1 MHKIKNT
8 LSDKYQVITK
18 ITSKE
23 VDPQLITRD
32 ALKKGAEVI
41 IASEGDGTLSATTT
55 ALINTDV
62 PLEII
67 LRGPANAFAFA
78 LGIPK

>member
-1 MHKIKNT
+1 M
-8 LSDKYQVITK
+8 
-18 ITSKE
+18 
-23 VDPQLITRD
+23 
-32 ALKKGAEVI
+32 KKGAEVI

-67 LRGPANAFAFA
+67 LRDPANAFAFA